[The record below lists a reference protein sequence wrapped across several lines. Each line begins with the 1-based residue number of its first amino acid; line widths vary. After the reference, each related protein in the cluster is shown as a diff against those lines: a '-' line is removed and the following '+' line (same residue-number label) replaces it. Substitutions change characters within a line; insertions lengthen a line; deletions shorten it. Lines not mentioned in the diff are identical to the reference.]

1 MRSSINDA
9 WNRVRGNDHRNPQD
23 SQRQRITR
31 SQSSNI
37 YQQLQTALGRNQEL
51 ERGKRNIEHTVSNLR
66 ENLRRHKDDI
76 AKKEGRIVRNETA
89 YRKLQAKNRQLQDE
103 CKEWEEESKHIDG
116 MYNHIMAKVIKP
128 YAVKQKLDSQSLT
141 DESVKELLDSM
152 LRQSSQ
158 VRPLRAELQRL
169 RTRIQELQQDMLAKV
184 DKVDATSD
192 DQFAK
197 EFRSLASSIK
207 SFSRSL
213 RFTTHVDITEVLGS
227 VVLLNDVAP
236 HHWNGRPRK
245 KALTEAWIWSIL
257 ICLVFKS
264 PYAVFGDYCKALNEA
279 WVQIYG
285 AEHLLEWPL
294 PSPYSE
300 SWRIKTV
307 EQLLEQTS
315 PDTIAH
321 GEPDGLPVGLT
332 ASVVEVRLL
341 AMSVICGHFESLSP
355 GFKVSDIQLIVDK
368 AFSLALHMST
378 QQSRFQVTYPAIG
391 AEFHEAQMLSV
402 DNDDDEDMGA
412 SVVAFVINPGLTKWG
427 DAHGEHYDHCHNIV
441 PTLVQLEPK
450 DLGRNLDDRQKIVD
464 AEPVIKQEPGVKQEP
479 EWC

>member
-1 MRSSINDA
+1 
-9 WNRVRGNDHRNPQD
+9 
-23 SQRQRITR
+23 
-31 SQSSNI
+31 
-37 YQQLQTALGRNQEL
+37 
-51 ERGKRNIEHTVSNLR
+51 
-66 ENLRRHKDDI
+66 
-76 AKKEGRIVRNETA
+76 
-89 YRKLQAKNRQLQDE
+89 LQAKNRQLQDE
-103 CKEWEEESKHIDG
+103 CKEWEEESKDIEG
-116 MYNHIMAKVIKP
+116 MYNHIMAKVVKP

-141 DESVKELLDSM
+141 DESVKTLLDTM

-169 RTRIQELQQDMLAKV
+169 RTQIQELQQDMLAKV

-207 SFSRSL
+207 CFSRSL
-213 RFTTHVDITEVLGS
+213 RFITHVNITEVLGS
-227 VVLLNDVAP
+227 VALLNDVAP

-264 PYAVFGDYCKALNEA
+264 PYAVFGDHCKAVNEA

-285 AEHLLEWPL
+285 AEHLLEWPI
-294 PSPYSE
+294 PSSHCE
-300 SWRIKTV
+300 SWRVKTV
-307 EQLLEQTS
+307 EQLLKQTS

-321 GEPDGLPVGLT
+321 GESEGLFAGLT

-341 AMSVICGHFESLSP
+341 VMSVICGHFESLSP
-355 GFKVSDIQLIVDK
+355 GFKISDIQLIIDK
-368 AFSLALHMST
+368 AFSLAVHMST
-378 QQSRFQVTYPAIG
+378 QQSRFQVTYPAVG

-427 DAHGEHYDHCHNIV
+427 DAHGEHYDHYHSIV

-450 DLGRNLDDRQKIVD
+450 DLGDNLDDHRQEIVD

-479 EWC
+479 EWCWASN